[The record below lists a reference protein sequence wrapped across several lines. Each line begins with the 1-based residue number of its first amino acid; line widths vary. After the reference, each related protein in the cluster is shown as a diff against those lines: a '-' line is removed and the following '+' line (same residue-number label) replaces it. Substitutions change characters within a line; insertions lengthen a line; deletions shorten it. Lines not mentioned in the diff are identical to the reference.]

1 MKEIIATGKTVD
13 LAIEEACQQLGVP
26 REKAEF
32 EIIDLP
38 KKGLFGLKTY
48 PAKVRVF
55 VKEDKAEMAVEYIS
69 SILRAM
75 GAQSFSA
82 TPSLEGE
89 NLHITLQGDD
99 LGFVIGRRGETID
112 AIQYLTSLAVNRL
125 DGDYMRI
132 TIDSGNFRE
141 KREKTLESLAKR
153 LARNVVRSGRSVT
166 LEPMNPY
173 ERRIIHATV
182 STIEGATSSSI
193 GEEPNRRVVISST
206 NPVKKNNNYKGK
218 KKPYN
223 NKGGRR
229 SGSRRAEHVDQTVEK
244 VHAAKKQKDHQDNR
258 QSQIHAVQDPGRLLH
273 PGHQLILLHAG
284 HLCPHKMHTGLL
296 HIGQH
301 HGKHQHAHAAYP
313 VGKASP
319 EEHALRQSLHV
330 RQDGRSC
337 GGKPGNRLKKSVHV
351 AGNAS
356 GQGKGHSAKQGP

>member
-1 MKEIIATGKTVD
+1 MGDTGVERIFFTSSHPKD
-13 LAIEEACQQLGVP
+13 L
-26 REKAEF
+26 
-32 EIIDLP
+32 LP
-38 KKGLFGLKTY
+38 
-48 PAKVRVF
+48 
-55 VKEDKAEMAVEYIS
+55 
-69 SILRAM
+69 
-75 GAQSFSA
+75 
-82 TPSLEGE
+82 
-89 NLHITLQGDD
+89 
-99 LGFVIGRRGETID
+99 ETID

-229 SGSRRAEHVDQTVEK
+229 SGSRRPQGE
-244 VHAAKKQKDHQDNR
+244 
-258 QSQIHAVQDPGRLLH
+258 
-273 PGHQLILLHAG
+273 
-284 HLCPHKMHTGLL
+284 
-296 HIGQH
+296 
-301 HGKHQHAHAAYP
+301 GK
-313 VGKASP
+313 
-319 EEHALRQSLHV
+319 
-330 RQDGRSC
+330 
-337 GGKPGNRLKKSVHV
+337 
-351 AGNAS
+351 
-356 GQGKGHSAKQGP
+356 GQGQNQENREGGEKKPYVFRQNSNREEGENRRRQPRKDSYKGERRQEEKAASNDNIRSEVPRSTPPSEAQDKPLYAKIDLD